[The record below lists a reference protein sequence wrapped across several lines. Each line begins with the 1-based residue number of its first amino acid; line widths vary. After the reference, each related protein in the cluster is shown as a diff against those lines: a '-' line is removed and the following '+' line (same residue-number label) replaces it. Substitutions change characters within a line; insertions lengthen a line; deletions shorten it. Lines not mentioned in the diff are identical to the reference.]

1 MCSLSKAAP
10 SPRQKKGKK
19 KQTNKK
25 IGKRGSLPGY
35 SLGVQALRTLLL
47 NSKKND
53 QSVSVR

>member
-19 KQTNKK
+19 KKQTNMK

-47 NSKKND
+47 NSKKMINL
-53 QSVSVR
+53 

>member
-10 SPRQKKGKK
+10 SPRQNKGKK

-47 NSKKND
+47 NSKKMINL
-53 QSVSVR
+53 

>member
-1 MCSLSKAAP
+1 M
-10 SPRQKKGKK
+10 
-19 KQTNKK
+19 K